1 MNHGISILQGPHQ
14 VAQKSSSTTLPL
26 KSDNFTVLPWASFK
40 AKSGATLRSLS
51 SFTAAFTDLC
61 GAQAVTPS
69 ATATVA
75 ARVQRRM
82 AMEGIT
88 SPKYR
93 RLRQF
98 SLFHRTRDLFS
109 AIAAGTVS
117 FRTLPTLFVIPQ
129 DSDLVT
135 NLRRDDTLK

>member
-1 MNHGISILQGPHQ
+1 MNQGISILQGPHQ

-26 KSDNFTVLPWASFK
+26 KSDSLTVLPCASFR

-75 ARVQRRM
+75 ASVQRRID
-82 AMEGIT
+82 MEGIT
-88 SPKYR
+88 SLKYR

-98 SLFHRTRDLFS
+98 GLFRRGERFFSPLRKASRAGSYGAKGPFNTRVL
-109 AIAAGTVS
+109 
-117 FRTLPTLFVIPQ
+117 
-129 DSDLVT
+129 
-135 NLRRDDTLK
+135 